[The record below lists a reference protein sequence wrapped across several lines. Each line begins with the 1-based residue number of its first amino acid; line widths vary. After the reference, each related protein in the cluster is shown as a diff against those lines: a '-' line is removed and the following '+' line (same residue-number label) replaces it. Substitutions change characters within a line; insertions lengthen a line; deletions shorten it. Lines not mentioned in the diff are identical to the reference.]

1 MWDLDA
7 TGVLWSLPDIIWT
20 RVRFCLQRV
29 HTRWNNLVPIKL
41 NILNLRD
48 KCVDIVFVL
57 CPVCLEVGG
66 VFKSFVYCFPA
77 SFPSLES
84 HCKVLGD

>member
-1 MWDLDA
+1 MVSSTRHYLDLCLRLS
-7 TGVLWSLPDIIWT
+7 TGVY
-20 RVRFCLQRV
+20 
-29 HTRWNNLVPIKL
+29 TRWNNLVPIKL

-48 KCVDIVFVL
+48 KGVDIVFVL